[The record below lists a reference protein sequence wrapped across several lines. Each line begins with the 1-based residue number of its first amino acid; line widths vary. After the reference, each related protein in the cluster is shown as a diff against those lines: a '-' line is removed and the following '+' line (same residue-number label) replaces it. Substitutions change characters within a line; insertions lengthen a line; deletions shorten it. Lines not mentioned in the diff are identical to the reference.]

1 MENKIQQEIEKI
13 AIPENLHARSR
24 IGVAK
29 AKSEL
34 QPSKKKFQ
42 YKGVLAAAGLLTM
55 IGGASFIGFLNQQEG
70 ALNAQPDPIMEQVS
84 VEIPAMDIPE
94 DDPYAL
100 TVSLIVYDNRIYT
113 RAETKIGPEE
123 GKQLLGEKLGTT
135 KDSIDEW
142 SGPDAFEQDFAST
155 IGVADVYA
163 VKGYDTNFRL
173 MTYQMEDGKYQA
185 YFYENLNG
193 ITVANGKDVFG
204 KLKMVGNTESAEYR
218 LFSDWDY
225 DQDSYRS
232 VNDSDALQSFL
243 ESLNN
248 ATPYSRINNSEPMNE
263 QTRNNENFRELV
275 LHLKNGSKVNLIL
288 IKGGY
293 VYYGFQDIYF
303 QVNEDEFS
311 AFWKLLEQ

>member
-1 MENKIQQEIEKI
+1 MENKIQQEIDKI

-34 QPSKKKFQ
+34 QQSKKKFQ
-42 YKGVLAAAGLLTM
+42 YKGVLAAAGLLAM
-55 IGGASFIGFLNQQEG
+55 IGGASFIGFLNQQEET
-70 ALNAQPDPIMEQVS
+70 LNEQLDPIMEQAS
-84 VEIPAMDIPE
+84 VEIPAIEIPE

-113 RAETKIGPEE
+113 RAETEIGPED
-123 GKQLLGEKLGTT
+123 GKKLLGEKLGTT

-142 SGPDAFEQDFAST
+142 SGSEAYEQEFAST

-173 MTYQMEDGKYQA
+173 MTYQLEDGKYQA

-193 ITVANGKDVFG
+193 ITVVNGEDVFG
-204 KLKMVGNTESAEYR
+204 KLKMAGNTESAEYR

-225 DQDSYRS
+225 DHDNYHAL
-232 VNDSDALQSFL
+232 NDPDALHTFL
-243 ESLNN
+243 QSLNE
-248 ATPYSRINNSEPMNE
+248 AKPYSRMNNPEPMNE
-263 QTRNNENFRELV
+263 QTRNDKEFRELV
-275 LHLKNGSKVNLIL
+275 IHLKDGSMVRLIL

-293 VYYGFQDIYF
+293 VYYGFLDVYF
-303 QVNEDEFS
+303 QMNEDEFT
-311 AFWKLLEQ
+311 AFWKLLE